1 LSGGALTGN
10 VSLAETKAIILRPN
24 HSSYTAGIGY
34 DTSGNECI
42 AIWAKN
48 SVTRLRW
55 NAGTDMST
63 LTAGAMMNIT
73 PDFEISKASGSA
85 LGYIAGNTIIV
96 ATAASMSL
104 GINALSTGTSTP
116 SDGDYYVAQYAN
128 GGTTTTSYHRRLH
141 SALYEYIR
149 QKLSVSGGFCGHTQ
163 RFAGSTSIAAG
174 KEKTTITFS
183 LEGGTAAKAFFALRF
198 TWSSPTTEVVA
209 FAPKKENAWVNAVF
223 AVNPGGGAPGTYNAC
238 VAIGVYYSVSGTTYK
253 MTFNTNTAFTLIR
266 VDEYYC

>member
-1 LSGGALTGN
+1 MSWVILQQKQLQIILAQENDASTTNYYRRKHSGLWSYIKGKADTVYAAASHSHSYLPLSGGALTGN

-104 GINALSTGTSTP
+104 GINALSTGSSYPT
-116 SDGDYYVAQYAN
+116 DNDYYVTQYAG
-128 GGTTTTSYHRRLH
+128 GGTSTVSYHRRPH
-141 SALYEYIR
+141 SALWEYIR
-149 QKLSVSGGFCGHTQ
+149 QKISNSGGFLGHTQ
-163 RFAGSTSIAAG
+163 IFSGSTAIA
-174 KEKTTITFS
+174 S
-183 LEGGTAAKAFFALRF
+183 
-198 TWSSPTTEVVA
+198 
-209 FAPKKENAWVNAVF
+209 
-223 AVNPGGGAPGTYNAC
+223 
-238 VAIGVYYSVSGTTYK
+238 GVRSTC
-253 MTFNTNTAFTLIR
+253 R
-266 VDEYYC
+266 